1 LAIQA
6 PALQGMLGGNLEQS
20 QKIFEKMQEQMQKQ
34 TGQMLG
40 AFGIKR

>member
-1 LAIQA
+1 
-6 PALQGMLGGNLEQS
+6 LEQS
-20 QKIFEKMQEQMQKQ
+20 RNLLQQMQDQMQKQ

>member
-1 LAIQA
+1 
-6 PALQGMLGGNLEQS
+6 MLGGSLEQS
-20 QKIFEKMQEQMQKQ
+20 RQNFEKMQEQMQKQ